1 MPTYEYTC
9 KRCGKRF
16 ELILNFGEHEKK
28 QKCPNCGSVKLEQR
42 ISSFVAV
49 TSKKA

>member
-9 KRCGKRF
+9 KQCGKRF
-16 ELILNFGEHEKK
+16 ELTLSFGDHAKK
-28 QKCPNCGSVKLEQR
+28 HKCPECRSTKLEQR